1 MKNEKSGLIV
11 KDGIAYRGNKTLPF
25 EYYIPKWNQNNI
37 NKFDGIIF
45 QVETIFDTENKV
57 YRKKY
62 IAEDIL
68 AKPKFSLTYDYI
80 DAIKF
85 NTIEELAEDVYARVN
100 KMYQEGRIK

>member
-1 MKNEKSGLIV
+1 MNDKRGLIV
-11 KDGIAYRGNKTLPF
+11 KDGITYRGDKTLPF
-25 EYYIPKWNQNNI
+25 EYYIPKWNKENI

-57 YRKKY
+57 YRKRY
-62 IAEDIL
+62 VAEDIL
-68 AKPKFSLTYDYI
+68 AKPKFSLTYNYK

-85 NTIEELAEDVYARVN
+85 NTIEELAEDVYARVK